1 MAVILP
7 AGFTSSL
14 PVPVRCILFVAE
26 MVAMA
31 QAGLWLFNRWHRH
44 SKQQAGNEVTGIVF
58 GAISLVYSL
67 ILAFVIVAVWGDYDD
82 TEKAIQAEIDK
93 MNSIL
98 SHSSTLPDGL
108 REDFG
113 RALYNY
119 CDQVVHQEWKMQSTN
134 IDHPSAIPALR
145 LMLLTSQPANEV
157 QERIFDSVDKDLSSI
172 SELRRQRLLHTHSQ
186 IPSLIWQILGAGTVL
201 MIVFSYF
208 LDIPSP
214 RLKKIYLGFL
224 VASIS
229 MCMFLVYRLDRPFD
243 GNDGV
248 SNEPYLKVQQEIKDY
263 LSTDMALQLSPGKII
278 LQQ

>member
-1 MAVILP
+1 MIVILP
-7 AGFTSSL
+7 ASITNSL
-14 PVPVRCILFVAE
+14 PIPVLCILFVAV
-26 MVAMA
+26 MVSTA

-44 SKQQAGNEVTGIVF
+44 LKQQPGNEVTGIVF
-58 GAISLVYSL
+58 GAISLIYSL
-67 ILAFVIVAVWGDYDD
+67 ILAFVIVAVWGDYND

-98 SHSSTLPDGL
+98 SHSSTLPEGL
-108 REDFG
+108 RENFG

-119 CDQVVHQEWKMQSTN
+119 CGQVIHQEWKMQSIN

-145 LMLLTSQPANEV
+145 LMLLTTQPANEV

-172 SELRRQRLLHTHSQ
+172 SDLRRQRLLHTHSQ

-208 LDIPSP
+208 LDTSSL
-214 RLKKIYLGFL
+214 RLKQIYLGFL

-243 GNDGV
+243 GKNGV
-248 SNEPYLKVQQEIKDY
+248 SNEPYLKVQQEINDY
-263 LSTDMALQLSPGKII
+263 LSSNMVLQLSQAK
-278 LQQ
+278 